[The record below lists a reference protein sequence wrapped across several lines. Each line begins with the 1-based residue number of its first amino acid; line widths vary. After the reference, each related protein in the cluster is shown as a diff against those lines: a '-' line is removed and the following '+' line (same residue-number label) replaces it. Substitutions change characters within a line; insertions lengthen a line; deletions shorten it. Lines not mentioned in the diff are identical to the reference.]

1 VDLDTG
7 AGPRQ
12 TRRYM
17 EVFWML
23 LVLRWSMN
31 TRKVCHNNGMIYI
44 YMIIYAH
51 FNKKY
56 TLCCW
61 WALLVL
67 SELYHDWSISP
78 RTP

>member
-44 YMIIYAH
+44 YDYICS
-51 FNKKY
+51 F
-56 TLCCW
+56 
-61 WALLVL
+61 
-67 SELYHDWSISP
+67 
-78 RTP
+78 